1 MVQNSIGTDGI
12 DSEKS
17 EQDPQSDMCDAG
29 RDQVE
34 KGQTEVI
41 SDFQRQDT
49 EHAPQY
55 GILKADVAVH
65 VPFFVGVV
73 PPFTMTDALQNVAR
87 DPFGGCCD
95 NHTAEE
101 QEYGAGL
108 QFVQVAGHND
118 GCDSVDGAQRTV

>member
-1 MVQNSIGTDGI
+1 MQNSVGTDGI

-17 EQDPQSDMCDAG
+17 KQDPQSDMCDAG

-34 KGQTEVI
+34 KGQSEVI
-41 SDFQRQDT
+41 SDLQRQNT
-49 EHAPQY
+49 EDAPQY
-55 GILKADVAVH
+55 GILEADVAVH

-73 PPFTMTDALQNVAR
+73 PPFTMTDALQNVAG

-95 NHTAEE
+95 DHTAEE

-108 QFVQVAGHND
+108 QLVQVACHSN
-118 GCDSVDGAQRTV
+118 GCDSVDGTQRAV